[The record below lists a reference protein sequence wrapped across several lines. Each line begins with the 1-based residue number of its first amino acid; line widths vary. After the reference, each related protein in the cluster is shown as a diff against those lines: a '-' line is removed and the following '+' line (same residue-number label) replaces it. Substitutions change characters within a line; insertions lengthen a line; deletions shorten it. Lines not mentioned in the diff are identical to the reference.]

1 MIRNYSEL
9 SKLKSFKDRFDYL
22 TLKGVIGEDT
32 FGHDRYINQ
41 LLYKSKKWKDA
52 RDVVIIRDNGCD
64 LGILGNEIFDTII
77 VHHMNPI
84 TIEDI
89 ENNIPELYDPEYLV
103 AVSVRTHRAIHYA
116 DYSILKKDLVV
127 RSKNDTTPW
136 RK

>member
-116 DYSILKKDLVV
+116 DDSILKKDLVV

>member
-64 LGILGNEIFDTII
+64 LGVLGNEIFDTII

-116 DYSILKKDLVV
+116 DDSILKKDLVV